1 MPPRPQGIIAAFAS
15 IDEFLR
21 KGKRTQKAGLERV
34 EKREEKT
41 QRLVERFGQGIAER
55 GKMQRRDMIN
65 HNDLLDEHETDAS
78 KYKASERNQWI
89 GTSERGRAAYRTH
102 ACRSILSGIA

>member
-1 MPPRPQGIIAAFAS
+1 
-15 IDEFLR
+15 
-21 KGKRTQKAGLERV
+21 
-34 EKREEKT
+34 
-41 QRLVERFGQGIAER
+41 
-55 GKMQRRDMIN
+55 MQRRDMIN